1 MAAKSARANPT
12 ERLDRPRYSVKF
24 ASDGSRRVKISASRQ
39 CLAQGCGPPAVQ
51 QAGRAM
57 LGAPDAA
64 RDQSRLSRWHT
75 RSSVLAHK
83 SGSGPLAQSGT
94 DENGEEIGLLAR
106 VAAGEGEACRGLVDR
121 HLPTVLA
128 IARRMLRDDAEAED
142 VAQETMLRLWRNAAG
157 LELGPNGLRP
167 WLRRVAS
174 NLCIDRVRSRRNV
187 QVVQE
192 VPEESAPPTQV
203 RHLSERELGARVD
216 AALQALP
223 ERQRLAITLFHYEGM
238 SQIEVGNVL
247 GISDEAVESLLA
259 RARRALK
266 AALKEEWRA
275 LIPESEA

>member
-1 MAAKSARANPT
+1 
-12 ERLDRPRYSVKF
+12 
-24 ASDGSRRVKISASRQ
+24 
-39 CLAQGCGPPAVQ
+39 
-51 QAGRAM
+51 
-57 LGAPDAA
+57 
-64 RDQSRLSRWHT
+64 
-75 RSSVLAHK
+75 VLAHK
-83 SGSGPLAQSGT
+83 SGSGPVPRSEP
-94 DENGEEIGLLAR
+94 DETGEETNLLAR
-106 VAAGEGEACRGLVDR
+106 VAAGESEAFRGLVDR

-157 LELGPNGLRP
+157 LELGPHGVRP

-174 NLCIDRVRSRRNV
+174 NLCIDRVRARRNTS
-187 QVVQE
+187 VVEE

-203 RHLSERELGARVD
+203 RHLAERELGVRVD

-238 SQIEVGNVL
+238 SQVEVGEVL

-266 AALKEEWRA
+266 VALKEEWRG
-275 LIPESEA
+275 LIPDTEV